1 MADFLVAE
9 DALHDDGPPD
19 HHSDH
24 PHHAASEH
32 AASETALL
40 ARGIPHPSG
49 VAPITRR
56 ARICLARLCKTNV
69 KPVKQ
74 W

>member
-1 MADFLVAE
+1 ACESVWQMADYLVAE

-56 ARICLARLCKTNV
+56 A
-69 KPVKQ
+69 
-74 W
+74 